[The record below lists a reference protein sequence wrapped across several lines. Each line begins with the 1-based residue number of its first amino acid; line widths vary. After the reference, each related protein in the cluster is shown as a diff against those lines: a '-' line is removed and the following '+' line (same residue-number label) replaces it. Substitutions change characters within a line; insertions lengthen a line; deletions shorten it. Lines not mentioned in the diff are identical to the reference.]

1 MQFRHWWKR
10 GLLMLGSGLLVAL
23 PVGGCLQSTLQRI
36 IVGLAI

>member
-1 MQFRHWWKR
+1 MQFRYCWKR

-36 IVGLAI
+36 IVGLVV